1 MKKVLLTLSSV
12 ILLIGVILFLLYP
25 KNKYKET
32 INYEVTEEIIE
43 EIKEDKEDEYITE
56 INEIDNNNVENDSSS
71 ISNSNKND
79 LESHNTSNSNVVNNK
94 TKTVK
99 EVKKESTV
107 SEPKKEIKEE
117 ENDKEIIPEQK
128 EEYPPKVKEE
138 VRDDIIDTNSWFY
151 SIHHGKIETSTQSKC
166 LSAGE
171 EIAFIDTVDIN
182 YYRCYEVTST
192 TGKVLGYYLNIFCNS
207 DNCNRYKN
215 QIDMSKYR

>member
-1 MKKVLLTLSSV
+1 MKKVLLTLSSM
-12 ILLIGVILFLLYP
+12 ILLIGILLFLLYP
-25 KNKYKET
+25 RNKYKET
-32 INYEVTEEIIE
+32 INYEVTEKIIE
-43 EIKEDKEDEYITE
+43 DIKEDKEDENITE

-94 TKTVK
+94 AKTVK
-99 EVKKESTV
+99 EVKKEPIV
-107 SEPKKEIKEE
+107 SEPKQETKEE
-117 ENDKEIIPEQK
+117 DNNQEIIPEQK
-128 EEYPPKVKEE
+128 EEESPKIKEE
-138 VRDDIIDTNSWFY
+138 IRDDIIDTNSWFY

-207 DNCNRYKN
+207 DNCNRYKK

>member
-12 ILLIGVILFLLYP
+12 ILLIGILLLLLYP
-25 KNKYKET
+25 KNNFEKE
-32 INYEVTEEIIE
+32 INNEIAEEIKE

-56 INEIDNNNVENDSSS
+56 INEIDNNIIENDSSS
-71 ISNSNKND
+71 ISDSNKND

-99 EVKKESTV
+99 EVKKGSTV
-107 SEPKKEIKEE
+107 SEPKQEIKEE
-117 ENDKEIIPEQK
+117 DNNQEVIPEQK
-128 EEYPPKVKEE
+128 EEESPKVKEE
-138 VRDDIIDTNSWFY
+138 VRDDIVDTNSWFY

-166 LSAGE
+166 LAAGE
-171 EIAFIDTVDIN
+171 EIAFLDTVDIN

-215 QIDMSKYR
+215 QIDMSKYK

>member
-12 ILLIGVILFLLYP
+12 ILLIGILLLLLYP
-25 KNKYKET
+25 KNNFEKE
-32 INYEVTEEIIE
+32 INNEIAEEIKE

-71 ISNSNKND
+71 ISDSNKND
-79 LESHNTSNSNVVNNK
+79 LESHNTSNPNVVNNK

-99 EVKKESTV
+99 EVKTEPKV
-107 SEPKKEIKEE
+107 SEPKQEIKEE
-117 ENDKEIIPEQK
+117 NNQEVVPEQK
-128 EEYPPKVKEE
+128 EEEPPKVKEE

-151 SIHHGKIETSTQSKC
+151 SIHHGKIETSTQGKC
-166 LSAGE
+166 LAAGE

>member
-12 ILLIGVILFLLYP
+12 ILLIGILLFILYP
-25 KNKYKET
+25 KDNFKKE
-32 INYEVTEEIIE
+32 ISNEITEEIKK

-56 INEIDNNNVENDSSS
+56 INEIDNNIIENDSSS
-71 ISNSNKND
+71 ISDSNKND
-79 LESHNTSNSNVVNNK
+79 LESHNTSNSDVVNNK

-99 EVKKESTV
+99 EVKTEPTV
-107 SEPKKEIKEE
+107 SEPKQEIKEE
-117 ENDKEIIPEQK
+117 NNQEVVPEQK
-128 EEYPPKVKEE
+128 EEEPPKVKEE

-151 SIHHGKIETSTQSKC
+151 SIHRGKIETSTQGKC
-166 LSAGE
+166 LAAGE